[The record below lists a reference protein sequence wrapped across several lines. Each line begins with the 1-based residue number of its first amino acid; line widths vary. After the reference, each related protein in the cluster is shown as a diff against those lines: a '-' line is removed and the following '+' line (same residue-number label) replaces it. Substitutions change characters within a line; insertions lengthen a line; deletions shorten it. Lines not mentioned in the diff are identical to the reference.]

1 MFAYFL
7 SFYLSKSFLSSVAV
21 GWSGKG
27 QFRISLCLP
36 RVVRG
41 FVCCLSGSN
50 FLPFHNNAT
59 DPEIHYRTILFS
71 IYTGLYSFAQR
82 LWKEEG
88 TRPGTLLFSSAN
100 FSDRLAIS
108 LAYFYRFA
116 VQSE

>member
-1 MFAYFL
+1 MFAFFL

-21 GWSGKG
+21 AWGGKG
-27 QFRISLCLP
+27 QFCISLCLP
-36 RVVRG
+36 RHVCG
-41 FVCCLSGSN
+41 FVCCLPRGN
-50 FLPFHNNAT
+50 FLPSLNNAT

-71 IYTGLYSFAQR
+71 IYPGLYCFPHR

-88 TRPGTLLFSSAN
+88 TRPGTLLSSSAN

-116 VQSE
+116 VHSE